1 MLMQYAVATPLRA
14 DDMTITKS
22 KLPITL
28 LAGLSLVGGLAGCS
42 ATVAE
47 DPAPPAPPVETEPDA
62 GGDAG
67 ASGSYADGT
76 YSAAGEY
83 QAPSGTET
91 VDVTVTLAAGVIT
104 EVTVVGESEDA
115 QARGYQE
122 RFSSGIGAV
131 VVSKGID
138 EIQVDKVGGSSL
150 TGAGFNTAIEA
161 IKAEAAS

>member
-1 MLMQYAVATPLRA
+1 MLVQYAVATPLRA

-28 LAGLSLVGGLAGCS
+28 LAGLGLVGALAGCS
-42 ATVAE
+42 APVAE
-47 DPAPPAPPVETEPDA
+47 GPAPAPDTNNTDA
-62 GGDAG
+62 GTGG
-67 ASGSYADGT
+67 TGSYADGT